1 MNTKRVAAT
10 VIALALTAG
19 CAIAQKADKDGQRK
33 TQMEQIEK
41 NAVGM
46 WQRVT
51 KHNGHTYYIPEFK
64 IYTKDHEWYSFHTN
78 MEKPGKF
85 AGGRWEVVSPDS
97 IVEHNDYSIDPAYDG
112 NVDVYL
118 KINTFKPDFH
128 GISFVPRGYNEVVF
142 MDYEKVEEK
151 SSGSRGLLLGRD
163 NIHFDNIDN
172 YPLVSNSIRF
182 FKKHDNMSEQVSL
195 NQMPAK
201 TKETLQSIA
210 ELAPELEADLAD
222 KDMITPFF
230 DLIPINGGNPLPDGS
245 HRVSMSIPTLTEGM
259 TDVLVLHYSTQR
271 SVWEIIEPEEVDYA
285 NQEITAVF
293 ADLSP
298 VAIIANTDNAAAAD
312 TATGTSPQ
320 TGMSSSW
327 MVWLGAAAVLAAAGA
342 VTYRKA
348 RK

>member
-64 IYTKDHEWYSFHTN
+64 VYTKDHEWYSFRTN

-163 NIHFDNIDN
+163 NIHFDNMDN

-210 ELAPELEADLAD
+210 SRLYIKKDCNMILHIALTEEGGLAECIPETLFLGDRSCIIRIYHAPEDADAAEALYTQVNTLPQQQISSDD
-222 KDMITPFF
+222 TYYTVD
-230 DLIPINGGNPLPDGS
+230 IP
-245 HRVSMSIPTLTEGM
+245 VKA
-259 TDVLVLHYSTQR
+259 TQ
-271 SVWEIIEPEEVDYA
+271 
-285 NQEITAVF
+285 
-293 ADLSP
+293 
-298 VAIIANTDNAAAAD
+298 ANTSNPDSRLD
-312 TATGTSPQ
+312 MEKGIS
-320 TGMSSSW
+320 
-327 MVWLGAAAVLAAAGA
+327 L
-342 VTYRKA
+342 
-348 RK
+348 